1 MIIGDLL
8 DPGCI
13 APRVTVT
20 DRRQALSVIAELAA
34 RSFGLKA
41 PRIFDALLER
51 ELQSPTGLGH
61 GVAIP
66 HAQMV
71 GLDRMR
77 GVFVRLEKPIDF
89 GAVDDQPVDLLFALL
104 APKGQGSEHLRALAR
119 VSRVFRKAHLREQL
133 RGAKTCDAVQALLTQ
148 EARPDAA

>member
-1 MIIGDLL
+1 MIIGELL

-13 APRVTVT
+13 APRVAVA
-20 DRRQALSVIAELAA
+20 DKRQALSVIAELAA

-41 PRIFDALLER
+41 PRVFEPLLER
-51 ELQSPTGLGH
+51 ESQGATGLGH

-66 HAQMV
+66 HAQIV

-77 GVFVRLEKPIDF
+77 GVFVRLERPIDF

-104 APKGQGSEHLRALAR
+104 APKGEGSDHLRALAR
-119 VSRVFRKAHLREQL
+119 LSRVFRKAHLREQL
-133 RGAKTCDAVQALLTQ
+133 RSAKSSDAIQALFSQ
-148 EARPDAA
+148 DACPDAA